1 MEPIKRM
8 TEKQSD
14 GTYLIYAN
22 MLAPINENAFAGP
35 AAERLAAFENAVEI
49 AQNQLAATTAKI
61 DALKASGKARGSS
74 TQQLVAQKLTYA
86 TMLHL
91 MGIEDE

>member
-49 AQNQLAATTAKI
+49 AQSQLAATTAKI
-61 DALKASGKARGSS
+61 ERQSTGFFHSATCSSETHVRYDVASDGNRGRI
-74 TQQLVAQKLTYA
+74 T
-86 TMLHL
+86 
-91 MGIEDE
+91 I